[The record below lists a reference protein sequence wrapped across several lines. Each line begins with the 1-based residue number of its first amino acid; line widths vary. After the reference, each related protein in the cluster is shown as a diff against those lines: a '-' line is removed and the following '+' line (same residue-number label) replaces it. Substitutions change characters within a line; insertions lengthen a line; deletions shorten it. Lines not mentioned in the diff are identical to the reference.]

1 VNINN
6 MIIYVGEGNEEMEEN
21 EGKIDEDST

>member
-1 VNINN
+1 MNINN

>member
-1 VNINN
+1 MNINS

>member
-1 VNINN
+1 MNINN

-21 EGKIDEDST
+21 EGKIDEDIT